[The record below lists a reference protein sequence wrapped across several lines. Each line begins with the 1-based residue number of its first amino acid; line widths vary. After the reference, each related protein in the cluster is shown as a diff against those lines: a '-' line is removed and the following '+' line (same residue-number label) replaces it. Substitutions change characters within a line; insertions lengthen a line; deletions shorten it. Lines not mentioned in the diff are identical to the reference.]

1 MILLK
6 RHFVFI
12 FFILVLL
19 VGSQQLHAQVI
30 SLKGTVSLS
39 TDNSHLAGVSVL
51 EKGTSN
57 STLTDVNGE
66 FLISVS
72 PYSVLVFSLH
82 GFISQEL
89 NIGNEAATLNVLLV
103 KDFDPLD
110 ELPVGYTTYAP
121 SKITGAIATLSISEF
136 NHGNIYSVTDL
147 FQGKMAGLSIY
158 NRGGDPNQQANIR
171 IRGISTLESGSM
183 PLVVI
188 DGVLGASLDNVDPN
202 DIESVSIL
210 KDASATSIYGMR
222 GATGVI
228 LMTTKNSNTKSG
240 SIAIAYTGSLS
251 ASEVMKTQPSL
262 SPSEYVAAGGNNI
275 GSATNWQQE
284 VTRAGLSSYHGISIS
299 GGNEQTTFRVA
310 TNFRNVNG
318 ILRASGFDQVNTR
331 ARLTH
336 FALSNRLMLDM
347 NLSMTNRNSNFS
359 FTEALRYAV
368 LYNPTAPIKFNSGD
382 YFQAILFDNY
392 NPVAILEQNVNEGKR
407 RSINY
412 NARISYN
419 LLKNL
424 EVSAHYASQ
433 FENVLSGEYY
443 SRTSLFRGYYRGGLA
458 RRYTADRS
466 FTLME
471 TYLNYQK
478 HFAAIDLVATAGYSF
493 QQDEAEDIF
502 LSMGNFP
509 NDQLGYNAL
518 ENGADLLS
526 GNPNLL
532 SIRSNRTPINKLVA
546 LFSRISLSFNN
557 SMVVNVTVRREGS
570 NKLGANNQY
579 GLFYSVGLGM
589 DLNRYL
595 KISNLDHLKFR
606 LGYGTSG
613 SLPNQSGLSKDLYNY
628 SFTNG
633 GTIQWTR
640 NGNPD
645 LKWQENK
652 EINLGMDANFRNGV
666 SMTVDYYS
674 RNVTDLILQVNN
686 PSIIPSGTRYENA
699 ASLHTS
705 GVEMN
710 VRYKPINFG
719 RLTWTLGL
727 VAAFNKTTLESYV
740 VNKEMRSF
748 TGPPC
753 GCGTQFIK
761 TEVGKE
767 IGEIWGPVFDGINSN
782 GTPRFKDVN
791 GDGID
796 KSLASYAL
804 AADGDFQVLGSGLPS
819 MELGWTNQLNFKNW
833 SLNAFFRGAFG
844 HSLLNDFRLSYES
857 EDPGSI
863 NTYNRI
869 KSNKAVAGLKSNGY
883 SSLYVEKADFL
894 KLDNISLS
902 YFVKRNAASQIR
914 NLKFSFAIQN
924 AFVITSYSGV
934 DPEPVL
940 EDRGST
946 DNGGF
951 SQNSGDVLAPGID
964 RRQNYFPA
972 RTFTIAI
979 SIGL

>member
-1 MILLK
+1 MK
-6 RHFVFI
+6 RHVVFI

-19 VGSQQLHAQVI
+19 SGSQLLHAQVI

-39 TDNSHLAGVSVL
+39 TDNVHLAGVSVL

-72 PYSVLVFSLH
+72 PNSVLVFSLQ
-82 GFISQEL
+82 GFVTQEL
-89 NIGNEAATLNVLLV
+89 NISNEASTVNILLV
-103 KDFDPLD
+103 KDFDLLD
-110 ELPVGYTTYAP
+110 ELQVGYTTYAP
-121 SKITGAIATLSISEF
+121 SKITGAVAALSNSEF
-136 NHGNIYSVTDL
+136 NQGNIYSVADL

-183 PLVVI
+183 PLIVI
-188 DGVLGASLDNVDPN
+188 DGVLGATLDNVDPN

-222 GATGVI
+222 GAAGVI
-228 LMTTKNSNTKSG
+228 LITTKSANSKTG
-240 SIAIAYTGSLS
+240 SIAIAYNGSLS

-262 SPSEYVAAGGNNI
+262 SASEYVAAGGNDI
-275 GSATNWQQE
+275 GSVTNWQQE
-284 VTRAGLSSYHGISIS
+284 VTRVGLSSFHGISIS
-299 GGNEQTTFRVA
+299 GGNEQTTFRVS

-318 ILRASGFDQVNTR
+318 ILRSSDFDQVNTR

-336 FALSNRLMLDM
+336 VALSNRLRLDM
-347 NLSMTNRNSNFS
+347 NISMTNRNSNFS
-359 FTEALRYAV
+359 FIEALRYAV

-392 NPVAILEQNVNEGKR
+392 NPVAILEQNVNEGIR
-407 RSINY
+407 RSLNY

-424 EVSAHYASQ
+424 EVSVHYASQ

-443 SRTSLFRGYYRGGLA
+443 SRNSLFRGYYRGGLA
-458 RRYTADRS
+458 RRYTADRN

-478 HFAAIDLVATAGYSF
+478 HFASVDLAATAGYSF
-493 QQDEAEDIF
+493 QQDEEQDVY

-518 ENGADLLS
+518 ENAGDLLS

-532 SIRSNRTPINKLVA
+532 SIRSNRTPVNKLVA

-557 SMVVNVTVRREGS
+557 SMVVNLTVRREGS
-570 NKLGANNQY
+570 NKLGVNNHY

-595 KISNLDHLKFR
+595 KISNIDNLKFR

-613 SLPNQSGLSKDLYNY
+613 SLPSQSGLSKDLYNY
-628 SFTNG
+628 SFPNG

-645 LKWQENK
+645 LKWQENT

-686 PSIIPSGTRYENA
+686 PVVFPSGTRYENA

-705 GVEMN
+705 GVEVN

-719 RLTWTLGL
+719 RLTWTTGL
-727 VAAFNKTTLESYV
+727 VAAFSKTTLESYV

-748 TGPPC
+748 SGPPC
-753 GCGTQFIK
+753 GCSTQFIK

-767 IGEIWGPVFDGINSN
+767 IGEIWGPVFDGVNPN

-819 MELGWTNQLNFKNW
+819 TELGWTNQLIFRNW

-844 HSLLNDFRLSYES
+844 HSLMNDFRLAYEP
-857 EDPGSI
+857 ENAGSL
-863 NTYNRI
+863 NSYNRI
-869 KSNKAVAGLKSNGY
+869 KSTKAVTGLSTNGY

-894 KLDNISLS
+894 KLDNISFS
-902 YFVKRNAASQIR
+902 YLIKRNATSQIR
-914 NLKFSFAIQN
+914 NLKFSFTVQN
-924 AFVITSYSGV
+924 AFVITNYSGV

-951 SQNSGDVLAPGID
+951 RQNTADVLAPGID

-972 RTFTIAI
+972 RTFSVGIL
-979 SIGL
+979 IGL